1 MKIIKHFIFTFC
13 LLASFGAQAQSLNDN
28 FNGSSVNASLWNVI
42 LPFAQSQIIESGGS
56 LTTKG
61 RGTLATV
68 AGFDFPITISGTVT
82 LNNSNEHFE
91 TVLRTDL
98 SVWPPDANTHEL
110 TGINVVF
117 SADGSQVSIQQF
129 TLGQLN
135 PIMLALAS
143 FSFTV
148 GQTYNF
154 VISDDK
160 TNIALSI
167 NGTQILSGISTFA
180 SGNKIAFDSR
190 EFSTTSSSLDFINI
204 QSLPVIS
211 LIKSVKPSFSY
222 LALGTNYQLQ
232 VSSDLITWTNQGS
245 AFTATNS
252 NMIYPQYFD
261 VNNWN
266 QLFFRLQV
274 SQ

>member
-1 MKIIKHFIFTFC
+1 MKIKILI
-13 LLASFGAQAQSLNDN
+13 LLSLHLLFLSSRAQNLFDN

-42 LPFAQSQIIESGGS
+42 LPFAQSQITESGGS
-56 LTTKG
+56 LTTTG

-68 AGFDFPITISGTVT
+68 AGFDFPAIISGTVT

-98 SVWPPDANTHEL
+98 SVWPPDVQFHEL
-110 TGINVVF
+110 TGIIVVF
-117 SADGSQVSIQQF
+117 SADGNQITIEQL
-129 TLGQLN
+129 TAGQPN
-135 PIMLALAS
+135 PITLAS
-143 FSFTV
+143 ASFNFTV
-148 GQTYNF
+148 GQPYNF
-154 VISDDK
+154 AISDDK
-160 TNIALSI
+160 TNIVLSI
-167 NGTQILSGISTFA
+167 NGTQILSGTSTFT
-180 SGNKIAFDSR
+180 SGDKIAFDSR
-190 EFSTTSSSLDFINI
+190 ELSTTSSSLDFINI

-222 LALGTNYQLQ
+222 LVLGTNYQLQ

-245 AFTATNS
+245 VFTATNS

-261 VNNWN
+261 VDNWN

-274 SQ
+274 SP